1 MYFPAIVL
9 WRLCNRYQITLH
21 ERSHRTTALVSIDN
35 AGQQYAP
42 VPRITALGFS
52 DGAGLRVKRS
62 HPLNPLKARLYPIAA
77 RVCRCAPDRCKSPAS
92 PRGRSDRISAS
103 TPTATAYLTSAQFS
117 KVPNVDPA

>member
-52 DGAGLRVKRS
+52 DGAGLRVKKEPPAQSAEGTAISYRS
-62 HPLNPLKARLYPIAA
+62 SSLSMRSRPL
-77 RVCRCAPDRCKSPAS
+77 
-92 PRGRSDRISAS
+92 
-103 TPTATAYLTSAQFS
+103 
-117 KVPNVDPA
+117 